1 MADRRAT
8 VANPF
13 ADIIQTA
20 QKAPRPEPLWPANAA
35 HRAVKKATK
44 TPARS
49 PIRRRDDK
57 GEAALRK
64 EVARLKRENFH

>member
-20 QKAPRPEPLWPANAA
+20 QKAPRPEPLRPANATDVQQFFA
-35 HRAVKKATK
+35 PKPGAAKR
-44 TPARS
+44 PRWRS
-49 PIRRRDDK
+49 T
-57 GEAALRK
+57 
-64 EVARLKRENFH
+64 